1 MLAAVIAALF
11 LILRLS
17 LLLLFGR
24 LRLVFLF
31 CWFRRWL
38 LFFRFGLLLLFCR
51 LGLRLLLFRLSLG
64 FLLLFCR
71 FGLLLLCGFCFLLF
85 SGLGRFVVV
94 LFLHEGWGYCS
105 QQQEHGCCAYDFEYF
120 HECCLHYRMLMAFSP
135 GAICHLL

>member
-64 FLLLFCR
+64 FLLLFSRFCR
-71 FGLLLLCGFCFLLF
+71 FLVLC
-85 SGLGRFVVV
+85 GLGRCVVV